1 MSNRLADIQSNLEK
15 INSRIAEA
23 SSRSK
28 RNISE
33 ITLIAVTKTYPA
45 SDVDLLKQLGIEN
58 VGENKD
64 QEASGKISQVKEK
77 FSWHFIGQL
86 QSNKAKSV
94 VTYAELVHSV
104 DRLSLAKEL
113 QKSASAIAKKQKVL
127 IQVDLD
133 QIGPDPNRGGVWP
146 ADLAALALFISQSEN
161 LELSGLMSVA
171 PLGENPSEA
180 FERLAQIRSDFLK
193 NYPNAVILSAGMS
206 EDLEAAIEHGA
217 THLRI
222 GSALL
227 GERPK
232 IG

>member
-15 INSRIAEA
+15 INSRIAQA
-23 SSRSK
+23 CSRSK

-133 QIGPDPNRGGVWP
+133 QSGPDASRGGVWP
-146 ADLAALALFISQSEN
+146 ADLAGLAQFISQSEN
-161 LELSGLMSVA
+161 LELAGLMSVA

>member
-1 MSNRLADIQSNLEK
+1 MSNRLKDIQSNLEK

-23 SSRSK
+23 CSSSK

-64 QEASGKISQVKEK
+64 QEAVGKISQVKEK

-94 VTYAELVHSV
+94 VTYADLIHSV

-133 QIGPDPNRGGVWP
+133 QSGPDSSRGGVWP
-146 ADLAALALFISQSEN
+146 ADLAALAQFISQSEN
-161 LELSGLMSVA
+161 LELAGLMSVA

-180 FERLAQIRSDFLK
+180 FQRLAQIRSDFLK
-193 NYPNAVILSAGMS
+193 KYPNAVILSAGMS
-206 EDLEAAIEHGA
+206 EDLESAIEHGA

>member
-1 MSNRLADIQSNLEK
+1 MSNRLANIQSNLEK

-23 SSRSK
+23 CSRSK

-33 ITLIAVTKTYPA
+33 ITVIAVTKTYPA

-133 QIGPDPNRGGVWP
+133 QSGPDPSRGGVWP
-146 ADLAALALFISQSEN
+146 ADLAALAQFINQSEN
-161 LELSGLMSVA
+161 LELTGLMSVA

>member
-23 SSRSK
+23 CSRSK

-133 QIGPDPNRGGVWP
+133 QSGPDASRGGVWP
-146 ADLAALALFISQSEN
+146 ADLAGLAQFINQSEN
-161 LELSGLMSVA
+161 LELAGLMSVA

>member
-1 MSNRLADIQSNLEK
+1 MSNRLKDIQSNLEK
-15 INSRIAEA
+15 INTRIAEA
-23 SSRSK
+23 CSRSK

-94 VTYAELVHSV
+94 VTYADLIHSV

-133 QIGPDPNRGGVWP
+133 QSGPDASRGGVWP
-146 ADLAALALFISQSEN
+146 ADLAGLAQFISQSEN
-161 LELSGLMSVA
+161 LELAGLMSVA

-180 FERLAQIRSDFLK
+180 FERLAQKRSDFLK
-193 NYPNAVILSAGMS
+193 NYPNALILSAGMS

>member
-15 INSRIAEA
+15 INIRIAAACA
-23 SSRSK
+23 SSK
-28 RNISE
+28 RNVSE

-64 QEASGKISQVKEK
+64 QEAAGKISQVKEK

-94 VTYAELVHSV
+94 VTYADLIHSV

-127 IQVDLD
+127 VQVDLD
-133 QIGPDPNRGGVWP
+133 QSGPDASRGGVWP
-146 ADLAALALFISQSEN
+146 ADLAGLAQFISQSEN
-161 LELSGLMSVA
+161 LELAGLMSVA

-180 FERLAQIRSDFLK
+180 FQRLAQIRSDFLK
-193 NYPNAVILSAGMS
+193 NYPKAVILSAGMS
-206 EDLEAAIEHGA
+206 DDLEAAIEHGA

>member
-64 QEASGKISQVKEK
+64 QEASGKIIQVKEK

-133 QIGPDPNRGGVWP
+133 QSGPDPSRGGVWP
-146 ADLAALALFISQSEN
+146 ADLAALAQFISQSEN
-161 LELSGLMSVA
+161 LELAGLMSVA

>member
-1 MSNRLADIQSNLEK
+1 MSNRLRDIQSNLEK
-15 INSRIAEA
+15 INYRIAAACA
-23 SSRSK
+23 SSR
-28 RNISE
+28 RNVSE

-94 VTYAELVHSV
+94 VTYADLIHSV

-133 QIGPDPNRGGVWP
+133 QSGPDASRGGVWP
-146 ADLAALALFISQSEN
+146 ADLAELAQFISQSEN
-161 LELSGLMSVA
+161 LGLAGLMSVA

-180 FERLAQIRSDFLK
+180 FQRLAQIRSDFLK
-193 NYPNAVILSAGMS
+193 NYPNAVTLSAGMS

>member
-23 SSRSK
+23 CSRSK

-133 QIGPDPNRGGVWP
+133 QSGPDSSRGGVWP
-146 ADLAALALFISQSEN
+146 ADLAALAQFISQSEN
-161 LELSGLMSVA
+161 LELAGLMSVA

>member
-1 MSNRLADIQSNLEK
+1 MSNRLKDIQSNLEK
-15 INSRIAEA
+15 INTRIAEA
-23 SSRSK
+23 CSRSK

-94 VTYAELVHSV
+94 VTYADLIHSV

-133 QIGPDPNRGGVWP
+133 QSGPDASRGGVWP
-146 ADLAALALFISQSEN
+146 ADLAGLAQFISQSEN
-161 LELSGLMSVA
+161 LELAGLMSVA

-193 NYPNAVILSAGMS
+193 NYPNALILSAGMS

>member
-1 MSNRLADIQSNLEK
+1 MSNRLKDIQSNLEK

-23 SSRSK
+23 CSRSK

-133 QIGPDPNRGGVWP
+133 QSGPDPSRGGVWP
-146 ADLAALALFISQSEN
+146 ADLAALAQFISQSEN
-161 LELSGLMSVA
+161 LELTGLMSVA

>member
-1 MSNRLADIQSNLEK
+1 MSNRLKDIQSNLEK

-23 SSRSK
+23 CSRSK

-94 VTYAELVHSV
+94 VTYADLIHSV

-133 QIGPDPNRGGVWP
+133 QSGPDPSRGGVWP
-146 ADLAALALFISQSEN
+146 ADLAALAQFINQSEN
-161 LELSGLMSVA
+161 LELAGLMSVA
-171 PLGENPSEA
+171 PLGENPSKA

>member
-15 INSRIAEA
+15 INIRIAEA
-23 SSRSK
+23 CSSSK

-64 QEASGKISQVKEK
+64 QEAAGKISQVKEK

-94 VTYAELVHSV
+94 VTYAELIHSV

-133 QIGPDPNRGGVWP
+133 QSGPDPSRGGVWP
-146 ADLAALALFISQSEN
+146 ADLAALAQFISQSEN
-161 LELSGLMSVA
+161 LELAGLMSVA

-180 FERLAQIRSDFLK
+180 FQRLAQIRSDFLK
-193 NYPNAVILSAGMS
+193 NYPKAVILSAGMS
-206 EDLEAAIEHGA
+206 DDLEAAIEHGA

-232 IG
+232 IR

>member
-15 INSRIAEA
+15 INSRIAQA
-23 SSRSK
+23 CSRSK

-133 QIGPDPNRGGVWP
+133 QSGPDPSRGGVWP
-146 ADLAALALFISQSEN
+146 ADLAALAQFISQSEN
-161 LELSGLMSVA
+161 LELAGLMSVA

>member
-1 MSNRLADIQSNLEK
+1 MSNRLKDIQSNLEK
-15 INSRIAEA
+15 INTRIAEA
-23 SSRSK
+23 CSRSK

-94 VTYAELVHSV
+94 VTYADLVHSV

-133 QIGPDPNRGGVWP
+133 QSGPDSSRGGVWP
-146 ADLAALALFISQSEN
+146 ADLAALAQFISQSEN
-161 LELSGLMSVA
+161 LELAGLMSVA
-171 PLGENPSEA
+171 PLGENPSEV

>member
-1 MSNRLADIQSNLEK
+1 MSNRLKDIQSNLEK

-23 SSRSK
+23 CSGSK

-64 QEASGKISQVKEK
+64 QEAVGKISQVKEK

-94 VTYAELVHSV
+94 VTYADLIHSV

-133 QIGPDPNRGGVWP
+133 QSGPDPSRGGVWP
-146 ADLAALALFISQSEN
+146 ADLAGLAQFISQSEN
-161 LELSGLMSVA
+161 LELAGLMSVA
-171 PLGENPSEA
+171 PLGENPLEA
-180 FERLAQIRSDFLK
+180 FQRLAQLRSNFLK

-232 IG
+232 IR

>member
-1 MSNRLADIQSNLEK
+1 MSNRLANIQSNLEK
-15 INSRIAEA
+15 INSRIAQA
-23 SSRSK
+23 CSRSK

-133 QIGPDPNRGGVWP
+133 QSGPDPSRGGVWP
-146 ADLAALALFISQSEN
+146 ADLAALAQFISKSEN
-161 LELSGLMSVA
+161 LELAGLMSVA
-171 PLGENPSEA
+171 PLGENPSKA

>member
-15 INSRIAEA
+15 INSRIAQA
-23 SSRSK
+23 CSRSK

-94 VTYAELVHSV
+94 VTYADLIHSV

-133 QIGPDPNRGGVWP
+133 QSGPDASRGGVWP
-146 ADLAALALFISQSEN
+146 ADLAELAQFISQSEN
-161 LELSGLMSVA
+161 LGLAGLMSVA

-180 FERLAQIRSDFLK
+180 FQRLAQIRSDFLK
-193 NYPNAVILSAGMS
+193 NYPNAVTLSAGMS

>member
-15 INSRIAEA
+15 INSRIAQA
-23 SSRSK
+23 CSRSK

-133 QIGPDPNRGGVWP
+133 QSGPDPSRGGVWP
-146 ADLAALALFISQSEN
+146 ADLAALAQFINQSEN
-161 LELSGLMSVA
+161 LELAGLMSVA
-171 PLGENPSEA
+171 PLGENPSKA

>member
-133 QIGPDPNRGGVWP
+133 QSGPDASRGGVWP
-146 ADLAALALFISQSEN
+146 ADLAGLAQFISQSEN
-161 LELSGLMSVA
+161 LELAGLMSVA